1 MSFLPLY
8 GVLKSENST
17 TQAKTGIVFDNN
29 DPLQI
34 GRVKA
39 IVPGMYT
46 KESAQWIRRKTCH
59 PLGAGMTSEFFAVPE
74 IGSKIWLEFPFGED
88 SFPYYSTETPFGK
101 FAKTEAFKDNYPHE
115 WGWVDKDFL
124 FKIDRQK
131 GTFILKNGKTYVS
144 GTTSGKT
151 VVYGDTVQVKGAT
164 TVSVEGGKDVKVN
177 SSKISITGSNINIGS
192 NTTIDNRLFLSH
204 QHSNGNDGRPTGGV
218 I

>member
-59 PLGAGMTSEFFAVPE
+59 PLGAGMKSEFFAVPE

-88 SFPYYSTETPFGK
+88 SFPYYTTETPFGK
-101 FAKTEAFKDNYPHE
+101 FARTENFLQDYPNSY
-115 WGWVDKDFL
+115 GFVDSTGF
-124 FKIDRQK
+124 
-131 GTFILKNGKTYVS
+131 YVQQNKLS
-144 GTTSGKT
+144 GTLEIYYPNSYKITCGQGSVQISSECEIIFDAPETSTTGALNVGVGKS
-151 VVYGDTVQVKGAT
+151 GI
-164 TVSVEGGKDVKVN
+164 VSA
-177 SSKISITGSNINIGS
+177 GSQTLI
-192 NTTIDNRLFLSH
+192 F
-204 QHSNGNDGRPTGGV
+204 SNGILTA
-218 I
+218 IK